1 MEAKQAKGRSEFEPK
16 LTPYCTVGEAT
27 LYQGD
32 VLRIAPAL
40 PAGLA
45 AAVITDP
52 PYSSGG
58 LGAATRAADPKAK
71 YCHGGNDCG
80 RPTFS
85 GDNRDQR
92 SFGFWSTLWM
102 IEATRL
108 LQEGGYCLAFSDWRQ
123 LPILT
128 DVLQA
133 GGLIWRGVIA
143 WDKGRGARAPHKGYF
158 RHQCEYLA
166 WGTHGPCRNRPV
178 IGPLDGCYHESVKK
192 SDKHHMTGKPTPLMR
207 ELVKCV
213 DPGELVVDFF
223 NGSGTTG
230 AACLLEGRRFVG
242 IELSEAY
249 CEITAKRWERLV
261 AGDETAAAA

>member
-92 SFGFWSTLWM
+92 SFGFWSTLWRRV
-102 IEATRL
+102 AT
-108 LQEGGYCLAFSDWRQ
+108 AWRS
-123 LPILT
+123 
-128 DVLQA
+128 
-133 GGLIWRGVIA
+133 R
-143 WDKGRGARAPHKGYF
+143 
-158 RHQCEYLA
+158 
-166 WGTHGPCRNRPV
+166 
-178 IGPLDGCYHESVKK
+178 
-192 SDKHHMTGKPTPLMR
+192 TGDSCP
-207 ELVKCV
+207 
-213 DPGELVVDFF
+213 
-223 NGSGTTG
+223 S
-230 AACLLEGRRFVG
+230 
-242 IELSEAY
+242 
-249 CEITAKRWERLV
+249 
-261 AGDETAAAA
+261 